1 MQGTSVTLIPGV
13 LATLVLGLLVWF
25 WIRRNG
31 RRGSLTADGKHV
43 LITGCDS
50 GFGKLTAIRLDQLG
64 FHVFATCLTKEG
76 EEGLKDVCSE
86 RLNTLHLDVTS
97 SEQIRAAFLQ
107 VQGQLPPNTGKCV
120 LRAKW
125 PGAFGSS

>member
-1 MQGTSVTLIPGV
+1 MAVELNCLVSVISIVAAFVLFILALIKLYPRGTVGDLH
-13 LATLVLGLLVWF
+13 
-25 WIRRNG
+25 
-31 RRGSLTADGKHV
+31 KKYV

-97 SEQIRAAFLQ
+97 SEQIRATFLQ

>member
-25 WIRRNG
+25 WIRRN

-97 SEQIRAAFLQ
+97 SEEIENVCKEVTKL
-107 VQGQLPPNTGKCV
+107 LPRNKG
-120 LRAKW
+120 
-125 PGAFGSS
+125 